1 MIFLFLSFLLHLL
14 VGILLLRRAFLLP
27 FPSSFFF
34 FFFLIPMLVRGFL
47 EFDMFCTVMLSLIIL
62 VALSQI

>member
-1 MIFLFLSFLLHLL
+1 MVFLFLSFLLHLL

-27 FPSSFFF
+27 FPFF

>member
-1 MIFLFLSFLLHLL
+1 MVFLFLSFLLHLL

-27 FPSSFFF
+27 FPF